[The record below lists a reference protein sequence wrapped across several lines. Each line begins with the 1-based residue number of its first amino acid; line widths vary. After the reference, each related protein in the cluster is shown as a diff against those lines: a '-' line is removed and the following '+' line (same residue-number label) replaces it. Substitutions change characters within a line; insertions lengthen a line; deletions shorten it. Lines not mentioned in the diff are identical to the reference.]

1 MITIDS
7 QIWIYYW
14 DINAPEHNNVKF
26 LLNGKKKD
34 GILFKE
40 AIACDNTCD
49 NTLIKTN
56 VLVSEDL
63 LFIEDVGTNTKLEY
77 NYFGMIPP
85 CFIIEII
92 SQSFSKTEFIV
103 IVNISSECVGLRLA
117 ALSIQVWWNGT
128 ILPKSSIVNL
138 GNGVYNVSL
147 TPKFVEP
154 GKDPILLNMTI
165 SGAYHRDKYFKMY
178 IAVDPKSVDIGS
190 NPSFVSSSGDDD
202 DDDGGEEPAA
212 IPGFD
217 LWVVFAIITLIS
229 LIVVLKK
236 RKIVN

>member
-63 LFIEDVGTNTKLEY
+63 LFIDNGTNIKLEY

-147 TPKFVEP
+147 TPKLVEP

-165 SGAYHRDKYFKMY
+165 SGAYHRDKYFKTY

-190 NPSFVSSSGDDD
+190 NPSFILLSGDDD